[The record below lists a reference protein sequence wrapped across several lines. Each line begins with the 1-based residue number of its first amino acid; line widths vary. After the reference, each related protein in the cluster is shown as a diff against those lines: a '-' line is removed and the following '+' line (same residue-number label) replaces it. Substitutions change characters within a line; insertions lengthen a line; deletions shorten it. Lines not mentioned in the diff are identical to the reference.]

1 LQLLVVPLKHWFNS
15 DWFFSAGFAVGTVA
29 AGSAYS
35 IGVGIALAFTPV
47 GWAVVIGVGAAASVG
62 FLVGLGFDTAG
73 KKITG
78 KLYDASS
85 NW

>member
-1 LQLLVVPLKHWFNS
+1 MGKT
-15 DWFFSAGFAVGTVA
+15 GFARNCRFFWRFRAGTVA
-29 AGSAYS
+29 AVSAYS
-35 IGVGIALAFTPV
+35 IGIALAFTPV
-47 GWAVVIGVGAAASVG
+47 GWAIVIGVGAAASVG

>member
-1 LQLLVVPLKHWFNS
+1 MLRLSTCSTQIG
-15 DWFFSAGFAVGTVA
+15 FFWRFRAGTVA

-47 GWAVVIGVGAAASVG
+47 GWAVVIGVGAAASVS
-62 FLVGLGFDTAG
+62 FLIGLGFDKAG

>member
-1 LQLLVVPLKHWFNS
+1 
-15 DWFFSAGFAVGTVA
+15 
-29 AGSAYS
+29 
-35 IGVGIALAFTPV
+35 
-47 GWAVVIGVGAAASVG
+47 VIGVGAAASVG